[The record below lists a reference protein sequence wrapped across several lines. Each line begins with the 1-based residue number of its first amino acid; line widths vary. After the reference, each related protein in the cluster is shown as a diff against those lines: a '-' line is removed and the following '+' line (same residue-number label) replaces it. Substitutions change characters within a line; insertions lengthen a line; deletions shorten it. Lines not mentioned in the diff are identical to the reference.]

1 MSNHLFFDL
10 DHTLW
15 DFEANAEETLKE
27 LYELYQ
33 VQFLAPVSSLEFI
46 RIYSKINH
54 DLWKLYRNHQITK
67 AKLRVK
73 RFEETFK
80 TMGVE
85 SKYIPKDIGEKYVE
99 ICPTKTKLISGAREV
114 LEYLQEDYQL
124 HIITNGFEESQNKKL
139 KHADLSRYFKTVTIS
154 EHVGKQKPHPLVFE
168 IALKNAKSNLNHGTY
183 IGDNL
188 EADVKGAINAGWKAF
203 WLTKDTNG
211 YTNPNCEAIKDLR
224 DLRKFF

>member
-1 MSNHLFFDL
+1 MPNHLFFDL

-33 VQFLAPVSSLEFI
+33 VQFLVPVSSLEFI
-46 RIYSKINH
+46 SIYSKINH

-73 RFEETFK
+73 RFEDTFK

-124 HIITNGFEESQNKKL
+124 HIITNGFEESQNKK
-139 KHADLSRYFKTVTIS
+139 SI
-154 EHVGKQKPHPLVFE
+154 
-168 IALKNAKSNLNHGTY
+168 
-183 IGDNL
+183 
-188 EADVKGAINAGWKAF
+188 
-203 WLTKDTNG
+203 
-211 YTNPNCEAIKDLR
+211 
-224 DLRKFF
+224 